1 MIYEL
6 TANTAVVCRN
16 GLPVSDASSYSRYRE
31 GIEVEI

>member
-6 TANTAVVCRN
+6 TTNTAVVCRN
-16 GLPVSDASSYSRYRE
+16 GLPVSDVSYSRYRE